1 MKDSIISK
9 CSTCG
14 GELEHISGQ
23 EHKCLSCGGKRYLKT
38 VGEQEKELK
47 ETETSR
53 RKKELEEAKHQAKVD
68 KKRRKE
74 EAYSISDLIKK
85 RITILVVSVLVI
97 ALIGGGIYGIMQLVG
112 GSKADGLNFRRVGA
126 AYEVYMHGTFTETTV
141 TIPAEHKGR
150 PVITIAENA
159 FAGYEQITDV
169 IIPDSIT
176 TIKSW
181 AFNETS
187 LVSID
192 LPYSVNDISPFA
204 FAGVKTLTFF
214 IVDVD
219 NSNFKAIDQ
228 SLYNFAETTL
238 IQYAVG
244 RVATSFSVPDTVT
257 IIGAGAFYG
266 APNLRNVSL
275 PNGVLRIGERA
286 FAESKNLVTVNIP
299 DSVNEIEDR
308 AFENC
313 SSIARVYIS
322 QNIARVGNHVFSGAE
337 KVEIFTGL
345 PVRPSGW
352 QTQWNP
358 DNRPVTWSAVRR
370 IAQTI
375 DPTITHT
382 VAFNLNGATG
392 TPPASQVVT
401 ATERVAFPP
410 SPTRTGFTFIGWY
423 DNPDGVGE
431 LFDFARPVT
440 RSMLLYAFWRNNSH
454 GTCFGEGGVWVTV
467 NVQSFSDN
475 RENNLFYF
483 VSPFTQTVSVSMTIT
498 GGVSGTVS
506 VSGLE
511 AWEVG
516 RTCEDDIRL
525 FNSGGTSG
533 RTFSITATAGKIYVF
548 RFGYNMFMPS
558 SSAYIFRI
566 TVTGQTHPSTLG
578 GFAQIITG
586 THDLIVGQDFTIAP
600 PPSRAGYK
608 FEGWYTGENGTG
620 TRMTDTDGKSL
631 VNFSGANNIELYA
644 HFVGSGG

>member
-1 MKDSIISK
+1 
-9 CSTCG
+9 
-14 GELEHISGQ
+14 
-23 EHKCLSCGGKRYLKT
+23 
-38 VGEQEKELK
+38 
-47 ETETSR
+47 
-53 RKKELEEAKHQAKVD
+53 
-68 KKRRKE
+68 
-74 EAYSISDLIKK
+74 
-85 RITILVVSVLVI
+85 
-97 ALIGGGIYGIMQLVG
+97 
-112 GSKADGLNFRRVGA
+112 
-126 AYEVYMHGTFTETTV
+126 V
-141 TIPAEHKGR
+141 TIPAQHNGR
-150 PVITIAENA
+150 AVTTIAENA

-266 APNLRNVSL
+266 APNLLNVSL

-370 IAQTI
+370 VAQTI

-401 ATERVAFPP
+401 ATERITFPAI
-410 SPTRTGFTFIGWY
+410 PTREGFLFAGWW
-423 DNPDGVGE
+423 DNPDGRGSTFNFVT
-431 LFDFARPVT
+431 PV
-440 RSMLLYAFWRNNSH
+440 SSSVLLYAKWIGIPSGRIIPLNQDTPYEASAWTA
-454 GTCFGEGGVWVTV
+454 GTWA
-467 NVQSFSDN
+467 
-475 RENNLFYF
+475 YF
-483 VSPFTQTVSVSMTIT
+483 VSPVNQTLTIRHNASRNLDSFSVFTGYFTGDRFATPTSSRLRFGHIDANIPFTFDAVAGQIYSINLIGPSGIGMFSTSVNVNIQSHGVT
-498 GGVSGTVS
+498 GG
-506 VSGLE
+506 L
-511 AWEVG
+511 
-516 RTCEDDIRL
+516 
-525 FNSGGTSG
+525 
-533 RTFSITATAGKIYVF
+533 
-548 RFGYNMFMPS
+548 
-558 SSAYIFRI
+558 
-566 TVTGQTHPSTLG
+566 
-578 GFAQIITG
+578 AQIITG

-600 PPSRAGYK
+600 PPPRAGYT
-608 FEGWYTGENGTG
+608 FNGWFTGENGTG
-620 TRMTDTDGKSL
+620 TRMTDADGKSL

-644 HFVGSGG
+644 HFEAT